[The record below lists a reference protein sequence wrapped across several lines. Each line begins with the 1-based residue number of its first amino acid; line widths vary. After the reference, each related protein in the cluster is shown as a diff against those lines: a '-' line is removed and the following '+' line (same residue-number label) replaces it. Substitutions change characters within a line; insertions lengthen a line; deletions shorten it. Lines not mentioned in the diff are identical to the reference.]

1 MDKIL
6 NRICR
11 IDNHPIAKLDDKF
24 RMVYVEGL
32 VSCMYSISHGS
43 DITKMLTF
51 AWVQSIVPAH
61 KNLNSL
67 WKSDTD
73 AIKRAISIKRKGMKF
88 FYMRDSFFFDVF
100 YLAQSSL
107 LKGCNL
113 DKISDYLRQNV
124 CGFFSK
130 KSMNKILI
138 AYKQNGSSIE
148 GVSSAQI
155 NHRNTNSKLL
165 TTAEKRI
172 LVVANVSAGKST
184 LINSLVGY
192 RLNRT
197 KTTACTDKLVYLHN
211 KCSNDGITTKRN
223 DGLYSYSSNINDVN
237 SDSLIEA
244 SLPFKSTLGKERICF
259 IDTPGI
265 NNAEDSRHKQIT
277 EDVIKKGDY
286 DAVMYVSNCQY
297 FGTND
302 EHNLLKFLKANV
314 KKPILFVLN
323 QLDVFDP
330 EEDSINKMLNEYKSD
345 LKKFGFRDPEIIP
358 VSAYA
363 SFLFRLD
370 SSYLTKTE
378 AVKQK
383 NMIELFKDDYY
394 NLPKYIGQGRS
405 AEILDKTG
413 IKYLENKI
421 ITV

>member
-1 MDKIL
+1 MDIVL

-11 IDNHPIAKLDDKF
+11 IDNHPTAKLDDKF
-24 RMVYVEGL
+24 RMAYVKGL
-32 VSCMYSISHGS
+32 ISCLYSVSHGS
-43 DITKMLTF
+43 EITKMMTF
-51 AWVQSIVPAH
+51 AWVQSIISTH
-61 KNLNSL
+61 QNLNSL
-67 WKSDTD
+67 WRSDID
-73 AIKRAISIKRKGMKF
+73 AIKSAISIKRKGLKF

-100 YLAQSSL
+100 YLAQASL
-107 LKGCNL
+107 LKECKL
-113 DKISDYLRQNV
+113 DKISDYLCQNA

-138 AYKQNGSSIE
+138 AYKQNSSSIE

-155 NHRNTNSKLL
+155 NHRNANNKLL
-165 TTAEKRI
+165 TTTEKRI

-192 RLNRT
+192 RLNKT

-223 DGLYSYSSNINDVN
+223 DGTYSYSCDINNVN
-237 SDSLIEA
+237 RDSLIEA
-244 SLPFKSTLGKERICF
+244 SLPFNSTLAKERICF

-286 DAVMYVSNCQY
+286 DVVMYVSNCQY

-302 EHNLLKFLKANV
+302 EHNLLNFLKANV

-330 EEDSINKMLNEYKSD
+330 EEDSIDKMLNEYKSD
-345 LKKFGFRDPEIIP
+345 LKKFGFRNPEIIP

-378 AVKQK
+378 AIKRK
-383 NMIELFKDDYY
+383 NMIDLFKDDYY
-394 NLPKYIGQGRS
+394 NLPEYIGQGHS
-405 AEILDKTG
+405 SEILDMTG

-421 ITV
+421 ITA